1 VRLQKLLAQAGFG
14 SRREIEQWIESGRIT
29 INGTPAPLG
38 NRARASDRIFLDGQL
53 LTLRSVHSERR
64 VLLYHKPEGELV
76 SRHDPEGRPTVFARL
91 PRLTQGK
98 WQSVGRLDMNTSG
111 VLLFTNDGELTHRL
125 THPSFGLE
133 REYAVRVLGGLSDEE
148 MDQLRQGV
156 TLDDGLASFDLIQEA
171 GGEGANRWYH
181 VTLREG
187 RNREV
192 RRLIEAVGKRVSR
205 LIRVR
210 YGTIRLPARLRAG
223 HWQELAEVEL
233 DALLASGH
241 VERAR

>member
-1 VRLQKLLAQAGFG
+1 
-14 SRREIEQWIESGRIT
+14 
-29 INGTPAPLG
+29 
-38 NRARASDRIFLDGQL
+38 
-53 LTLRSVHSERR
+53 
-64 VLLYHKPEGELV
+64 
-76 SRHDPEGRPTVFARL
+76 
-91 PRLTQGK
+91 
-98 WQSVGRLDMNTSG
+98 MNTSG

-223 HWQELAEVEL
+223 YWQELAEVEL